1 MDFMEWQKAK
11 QIETHN
17 FTVNSFFGW
26 YYVLFPPLQQ
36 TFDTCFDKI
45 IRNIHIFSVSYIIIH
60 NIYNLII
67 PYYRVFYVIDF
78 FHVLDQLDS
87 IC

>member
-45 IRNIHIFSVSYIIIH
+45 IIFSVSYSNYHLI
-60 NIYNLII
+60 NPTLNLITNDT
-67 PYYRVFYVIDF
+67 YS
-78 FHVLDQLDS
+78 LT
-87 IC
+87 

>member
-17 FTVNSFFGW
+17 FTVNSFFW
-26 YYVLFPPLQQ
+26 LVLCSIVLFPPLQQ

-45 IRNIHIFSVSYIIIH
+45 IRNIHIFSVSYSNYHLI
-60 NIYNLII
+60 NPTLNLNTNDTYSLTSYNN
-67 PYYRVFYVIDF
+67 
-78 FHVLDQLDS
+78 
-87 IC
+87 

>member
-26 YYVLFPPLQQ
+26 YYVLFPPLLQ

-45 IRNIHIFSVSYIIIH
+45 IRNIHIFSVSYSNYHLI
-60 NIYNLII
+60 NPTLNLNTNDT
-67 PYYRVFYVIDF
+67 YSLTFNNRF
-78 FHVLDQLDS
+78 
-87 IC
+87 